1 MESEDENEFQ
11 NHDRNDSESWCR
23 VSLRDPAWQ
32 VVIYQLTIS
41 CNRASIA
48 SVVRT
53 VYTSAYS
60 SEDNYLY
67 KTGKIVLW
75 TVIECGLGIV
85 AGSLPMVK
93 VLGKKRRLD
102 KKFEE
107 LELQHAES
115 TISLPMPARTRH

>member
-1 MESEDENEFQ
+1 MYCVETDQ
-11 NHDRNDSESWCR
+11 SW
-23 VSLRDPAWQ
+23 
-32 VVIYQLTIS
+32 
-41 CNRASIA
+41 NRASIA

-53 VYTSAYS
+53 VYTDAYN

-75 TVIECGLGIV
+75 TVIECAVGII

-93 VLGKKRRLD
+93 GLSKKRKLD

-107 LELQHAES
+107 LELQKSHAES
-115 TISLPMPARTRH
+115 TVSLPMPARTRR

>member
-1 MESEDENEFQ
+1 MLCELGKPHTVPCDLWTNQ
-11 NHDRNDSESWCR
+11 SWH
-23 VSLRDPAWQ
+23 S
-32 VVIYQLTIS
+32 
-41 CNRASIA
+41 ASIA

-53 VYTSAYS
+53 TYTDAYS

-75 TVIECGLGIV
+75 TVIECGVGII

-93 VLGKKRRLD
+93 GLAKKRRLD

-107 LELQHAES
+107 LEMQFAES
-115 TISLPMPARTRH
+115 TISLPMPARTRR

>member
-1 MESEDENEFQ
+1 MNGWAD
-11 NHDRNDSESWCR
+11 
-23 VSLRDPAWQ
+23 
-32 VVIYQLTIS
+32 QLQL
-41 CNRASIA
+41 RASIA

-53 VYTSAYS
+53 VYTDAYS

-75 TVIECGLGIV
+75 TVIECGIGII

-93 VLGKKRRLD
+93 ALTKRRRLD

-107 LELQHAES
+107 LELERSHAAES
-115 TISLPMPARTRH
+115 AISLPMPAKTRQ